1 MTNYEKWRCH
11 LPLRTTLSFR
21 FVRMIRAILRKHW
34 FSLKNL
40 RFVTAWRK
48 FRCQIPWYDRVLQNS
63 DLLGKTLEK
72 IMPSSIIIRLVFFC
86 LTLLYLTSQ
95 VTQASPRNLCL
106 RNCRICESMYGAK
119 FEAHLCAHHCIRMRG
134 QMPPQCTDLSSI
146 ASFVD
151 PEFLQEL
158 KQSDEE
164 MFWSS
169 DWKSFG
175 DPVVVND
182 LRKKGLWI
190 LCLAH
195 TKGLSQLSQGRIYFH
210 KNKRVLEFLEF
221 KWLLFF
227 VSFV

>member
-48 FRCQIPWYDRVLQNS
+48 FRCQIPWYDRVVLQNS

-95 VTQASPRNLCL
+95 ITQASPRNLCL
-106 RNCRICESMYGAK
+106 RNCRICQSYYGDN
-119 FEAHLCAHHCIRMRG
+119 FDAHGCAHSCIKLRG
-134 QMPPQCTDLSSI
+134 SIIPHCTDLSSI
-146 ASFVD
+146 APFVD
-151 PEFLQEL
+151 PEFLQGL
-158 KQSDEE
+158 RQSQQSDEE

-169 DWKSFG
+169 DWK
-175 DPVVVND
+175 
-182 LRKKGLWI
+182 
-190 LCLAH
+190 
-195 TKGLSQLSQGRIYFH
+195 
-210 KNKRVLEFLEF
+210 
-221 KWLLFF
+221 
-227 VSFV
+227 

>member
-1 MTNYEKWRCH
+1 
-11 LPLRTTLSFR
+11 
-21 FVRMIRAILRKHW
+21 MIRAILRKHW

-48 FRCQIPWYDRVLQNS
+48 FRCQIPWYDRVVLQNS

-72 IMPSSIIIRLVFFC
+72 IMSSSIIIRLAFFC

-106 RNCRICESMYGAK
+106 RNCRICQSMYGAK
-119 FEAHLCAHHCIRMRG
+119 FDAHGCAHHCIRLRG
-134 QMPPQCTDLSSI
+134 QLPPQCTDLSSI
-146 ASFVD
+146 KDFVD
-151 PEFLQEL
+151 PDFFQDLN
-158 KQSDEE
+158 QSDEE

-182 LRKKGLWI
+182 LRKKAFEYYAWLTQKD
-190 LCLAH
+190 CH
-195 TKGLSQLSQGRIYFH
+195 NYH
-210 KNKRVLEFLEF
+210 KWKN
-221 KWLLFF
+221 LF
-227 VSFV
+227 S